1 MVQESLKDNP
11 YRLWVGD
18 ESSTTGLRCLFTPQC
33 RFCNVGMEFWNAIP
47 RNFAINDG
55 TGKKN
60 AHAVDILTWCP
71 ECGSIDLFG
80 VAVSKEHYE
89 FIQRR
94 LRFLPK
100 KYIPMPK
107 KETFDLR

>member
-33 RFCNVGMEFWNAIP
+33 RFCNVGMEFWNAVP
-47 RNFAINDG
+47 QRFAINDG

-60 AHAVDILTWCP
+60 AHAVDILTRCP
-71 ECGSIDLFG
+71 KCGNTDLFG
-80 VAVSKEHYE
+80 VAISKEHYE
-89 FIQRR
+89 HIQRR
-94 LRFLPK
+94 LKFLPK
-100 KYIPMPK
+100 TYVPVSK
-107 KETFDLR
+107 RQ